1 MKLPWIQRASFYI
14 YSCEAALLNQF
25 GICYST
31 SKQVNC
37 KWSCVSI
44 ALFPVHSAL
53 KVLRNTC
60 HIHPFKHTFI
70 HWWKRKKKN
79 GEKPVSRQRLSSF
92 VMFVYNPHVW
102 RCEVPLEFSASFQG
116 LFCLKKKTI
125 SVVFLNRTHDQKH
138 PVLKLNWSLFISSIW
153 PWGFYSKVR
162 CVLVYAEWKATQ
174 RQARLHKCFC

>member
-53 KVLRNTC
+53 KVLCNTC

-116 LFCLKKKTI
+116 LFCLKKNNNICGLSQSNSWPEASCTEAK
-125 SVVFLNRTHDQKH
+125 
-138 PVLKLNWSLFISSIW
+138 LKPFHFKYLTLGI
-153 PWGFYSKVR
+153 
-162 CVLVYAEWKATQ
+162 LQ
-174 RQARLHKCFC
+174 

>member
-70 HWWKRKKKN
+70 HWWKRKKKRRKTCF
-79 GEKPVSRQRLSSF
+79 EATFVKFCHVCLQSSCLTMWGSIRVQCLISGF
-92 VMFVYNPHVW
+92 V
-102 RCEVPLEFSASFQG
+102 
-116 LFCLKKKTI
+116 LFKKKTI